1 MPPAPAIADC
11 SPKYTGVSRCASASR
26 CLSVMTT
33 GESQSRSRDVHCTFA
48 PLWKRFSRRSSG
60 RSGNMRDTRN
70 AEGCAAEPPVSRRSD
85 TARRVHRRL
94 LRPTGRT
101 WEGSGS
107 GGYPASV
114 ARIVISTIGVRG
126 DLNPFIAIGK
136 GLQARGHDL
145 VFALEPALH
154 AAVADEGF
162 PFEQLTGDVLHALS
176 PHLGTIV
183 GGLTPI
189 GSVRAL
195 ARDWLTV
202 ELG

>member
-1 MPPAPAIADC
+1 
-11 SPKYTGVSRCASASR
+11 
-26 CLSVMTT
+26 MTT

-48 PLWKRFSRRSSG
+48 PLWNRFSRRSSG
-60 RSGNMRDTRN
+60 RSGNTRATRN

-94 LRPTGRT
+94 LRPTGRH
-101 WEGSGS
+101 WEGSGC

-114 ARIVISTIGVRG
+114 ARIFISTIGVRG

-145 VFALEPALH
+145 AFALEPALQ

-162 PFEQLTGDVLHALS
+162 PFEQLTGDLLHALS

-189 GSVRAL
+189 GSVRAI
-195 ARDWLTV
+195 ARNWLTV
-202 ELG
+202 ELAGKVKDLEAAGARRHLLRLARAH